1 MKDGFV
7 KQCNGVPTSFALQVF
22 AIELAIFR
30 FTLACIAAYV
40 HRVSTAYRQRLLFAQ
55 KVSQRMVSIA
65 LAVASRCHTYLD
77 KSVFTTS
84 IMVLLLLGMVSN
96 AMAYAEFKRIG
107 VDDGLPNATIY
118 SISQD
123 QQGYI
128 WLATTNSGLLRFD
141 GYQFTEFP
149 VLSPQEILSE
159 GTQDVGEVLID
170 RQQNIWAGTWGFGLS
185 RIDGKSGTLQRFLP
199 DAAQEGALAGRHVQ
213 ALFEDAAGDIWVGTS
228 TGVSRFDATGRR
240 QPFVQQGLNIPNTR
254 IWNITQTQ
262 DGTVW
267 LATSDGLWRYT
278 EQGGFATP
286 IRFPDHQ
293 LNRRHNEFRAL
304 YAQGNQLWVGTRQ
317 GLYRR
322 DGEQLIAVPF
332 TLGTPANSTENIPI
346 INTLEADPQGK
357 LLIGT
362 YNGLY
367 RLDLATAKPEP
378 FRQQASLL
386 PTVNIRAILVD
397 RTGVVWIGSRE
408 SGLYFARHSR
418 SAFTQLNSLFGAD
431 LASVVQLTITSVL
444 RETADDGHGSQ
455 LPHRLEDSATALAPS
470 THGLTVKAPH
480 PITAR
485 RDGLWLGTAQR
496 LYFIDYQQRQLYGY
510 NIGGRINAIRQ
521 APDGTVYVGTD
532 VGLFQVLAGAEA
544 SSSMD
549 IVADVVVRSADGV
562 KVTPPQVSAMNSSTG
577 PAQAAVLHQPPAPF
591 LRSVE
596 APFVSAGHLNRS
608 IRDVVISHDGQLWL
622 GLWGEGVLQWQPAS
636 GDVKR
641 HLTELSRYHTG
652 DAVQALWHDGQSLWV
667 GTRYAGLYQIN
678 PAGELSTPSDLAAR
692 GLALPSSNIQCL
704 SQDRDG
710 GLLICTVKGL
720 TRYWPKRQSSQHL
733 STADGLPSAHVL
745 GAHLDKKN
753 RLWVLSAQGLTLQLP
768 DSDRFIT
775 FTKQDGL
782 VASELVLRAM
792 QFANDGKMYI
802 GTIDG
807 VSIMEPD
814 LVWTNNVAPKVSIPS
829 IRIDHHDHVLGAH
842 QASWSKVE
850 LPPGHNSIE
859 FAIASLDFHN
869 VDRNQFL
876 VRLSGVDPDWVL
888 LQQKR
893 TAYYANLP
901 PGDYRFEVR
910 GSNNHGLF
918 SEQPEVVQIRV
929 QPTWWQRPLHQLLL
943 LLLGCAIIYAGHR
956 YRLRHIRQI
965 NHLLQQAVHERS
977 KAQLQLEHRVAE
989 RTRALEES
997 SRTLSLRTRQLEQ
1010 SLHEVANANHELKR
1024 LDRLKDEFIS
1034 VVSHELRTPLTSI
1047 RGAVGLLEQ
1056 QVVAAGS
1063 ETYQVLLRTA
1073 VQNAERLAQL
1083 INDLL
1088 DVQKFEAGKF
1098 QLHLQPIKIADL
1110 LLQAHSAL
1118 QSYADRYQVQ
1128 LKLQLVTHDV
1138 HVSAD
1143 VLRLRQVVDNLVSN
1157 AIKFSKPHT
1166 QVQIVLSSDNEFVKV
1181 LVIDQGVGIP
1191 KAFQHR
1197 IFEKF
1202 SQADASDSR
1211 AKEGSGLGLT
1221 ICKQIIESHHGR
1233 IGFQSDAGH
1242 GSSFWFELRRYY
1254 PMQGV
1259 PVK

>member
-1 MKDGFV
+1 MKHGV
-7 KQCNGVPTSFALQVF
+7 KRQCNGLPASLAVRPVGVF
-22 AIELAIFR
+22 LRVASWLLCVRIHFSR
-30 FTLACIAAYV
+30 FILLHTFSVL
-40 HRVSTAYRQRLLFAQ
+40 LWLFAAP
-55 KVSQRMVSIA
+55 VV
-65 LAVASRCHTYLD
+65 H
-77 KSVFTTS
+77 
-84 IMVLLLLGMVSN
+84 
-96 AMAYAEFKRIG
+96 AYAEFKRIG

-149 VLSPQEILSE
+149 VLSPQEMLTE
-159 GTQDVGEVLID
+159 GSQDVGEVLID

-185 RIDGKSGTLQRFLP
+185 RIDGKSGALQRFLP
-199 DAAQEGALAGRHVQ
+199 DATQEGALAGRHVQ
-213 ALFEDAAGDIWVGTS
+213 ALFEDAAGHIWVGTS
-228 TGVSRFDATGRR
+228 NGVSRFDASGQR
-240 QPFVQQGLNIPNTR
+240 QPFVKQGHKIPNTR

-278 EQGGFATP
+278 EQHGFGVP

-304 YAQGNQLWVGTRQ
+304 YAQGDQLWVGTRQ
-317 GLYRR
+317 GLYLRH
-322 DGEQLIAVPF
+322 GEQLTEVPF
-332 TLGTPANSTENIPI
+332 IHNERAGSTVNIPI

-367 RLDLATAKPEP
+367 RLDLATATPEP

-418 SAFTQLNSLFGAD
+418 SAFSQLSGLFSAD
-431 LASVVQLTITSVL
+431 LAAALNLTITSVH
-444 RETADDGHGSQ
+444 REISSADQ
-455 LPHRLEDSATALAPS
+455 TALSIQPS
-470 THGLTVKAPH
+470 PAKVSHANSQP
-480 PITAR
+480 

-496 LYFIDYQQRQLYGY
+496 LYFIDYQQRQLFGY

-521 APDGTVYVGTD
+521 APNGTVFVGTD
-532 VGLFQVLAGAEA
+532 VGLFQVAADHAGAT
-544 SSSMD
+544 SD
-549 IVADVVVRSADGV
+549 VVADVIVSFADSTSAASQGFVQTGLSSESLQSAARKTISFQPAAKPSD
-562 KVTPPQVSAMNSSTG
+562 TPHSTPDVAKSAAS
-577 PAQAAVLHQPPAPF
+577 QPRVAPI
-591 LRSVE
+591 LTSVE
-596 APFVSAGHLNRS
+596 APFISAGHLNRS
-608 IRDVVISHDGQLWL
+608 IRDVVISQDGQLWL
-622 GLWGEGVLQWQPAS
+622 GLWGEGVLQWQPAT
-636 GDVKR
+636 GEVKR

-678 PAGELSTPSDLAAR
+678 PAGELATPSDLAAR
-692 GLALPSSNIQCL
+692 GLDLPSSNVQCL
-704 SQDRDG
+704 SKDRDG
-710 GLLICTVKGL
+710 GLLICTVKGV
-720 TRYWPKRQSSQHL
+720 TRYWPSRQVTQHL
-733 STADGLPSAHVL
+733 GTADGLPSAHIL
-745 GAHLDKKN
+745 GALLDQKN
-753 RLWVLSAQGLTLQLP
+753 RLWLMSSQGLTLQMP
-768 DSDRFIT
+768 DSERFIT

-792 QFANDGKMYI
+792 QLAADGKMYI

-829 IRIDHHDHVLGAH
+829 IRIDHHDHILGAH
-842 QASWSKVE
+842 QASWPKIE

-869 VDRNQFL
+869 VDRNQFM
-876 VRLSGVDPDWVL
+876 VRLRGVDADWVL

-901 PGDYRFEVR
+901 PGDYHFEVR

-918 SEQPEVVQIRV
+918 SEQPEVVHIKV
-929 QPTWWQRPLHQLLL
+929 QPTWWQQPLHQLLM
-943 LLLGCAIIYAGHR
+943 LLLGCAVIYIAHR

-965 NHLLQQAVHERS
+965 NHLLQQSVQERS

-1128 LKLQLVTHDV
+1128 LKLQLVSHDV
-1138 HVSAD
+1138 YVSAD
-1143 VLRLRQVVDNLVSN
+1143 IMRLRQVVDNLVSN
-1157 AIKFSKPHT
+1157 AIKFSKPNT

-1259 PVK
+1259 PLK